1 MEDKKP
7 ITHFSKEYK
16 FYYNCLHI
24 STTGLSHVSAKIRFK
39 TFLTPTYFLKRE
51 RL

>member
-16 FYYNCLHI
+16 YYNNFLHI
-24 STTGLSHVSAKIRFK
+24 STTDLSHVSAKIRFK
-39 TFLTPTYFLKRE
+39 TLPDSTYFFKRQ